1 MKYLHELYPETYK
14 IQFNFD
20 HVIIIKKHSVF
31 KDFMNQLFFIP
42 LCYTTP
48 RYTTLDPLNM
58 DYMIAFFI

>member
-1 MKYLHELYPETYK
+1 MKHLHELYSETYK

-20 HVIIIKKHSVF
+20 HAIIIKKHSVF

-42 LCYTTP
+42 LC

-58 DYMIAFFI
+58 NYMTAFFI